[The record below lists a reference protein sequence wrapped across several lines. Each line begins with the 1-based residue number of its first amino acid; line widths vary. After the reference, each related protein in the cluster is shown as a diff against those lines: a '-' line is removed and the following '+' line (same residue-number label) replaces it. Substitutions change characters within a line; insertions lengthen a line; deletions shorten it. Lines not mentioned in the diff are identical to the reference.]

1 MIVRNV
7 SSREGSTIHRS
18 TRSTA
23 SPHRRLVSWSRTRA
37 PARPRSRNARRI
49 PDTACR
55 RRVSINPRGVRSTA
69 VAHWSGTSMFG
80 TPSNHSSMF
89 RCASSHDAM
98 RWSGVAR
105 AKINPEYGSTATN
118 TCAFMR
124 RPAAG
129 SAGCGQSPVQSPDTL
144 SPGTCSKRA
153 VTSNCAARAANTRAE
168 RLIAMGLQPLPPGGI
183 AILVPQQFQRQPAI
197 RALALHARVEIG
209 MQIPLGALPR
219 PGREPTLR
227 DLAIAQGRQQG
238 GIHRTLPD
246 DPGGTRHIT
255 LATMR
260 GTRRPRL
267 RPPPSTASSS
277 PVSNARPSSASFQ

>member
-7 SSREGSTIHRS
+7 SSREGSTIHCP

-98 RWSGVAR
+98 RRSGVAR

-124 RPAAG
+124 RPVTG

-153 VTSNCAARAANTRAE
+153 AALRPFRARGE
-168 RLIAMGLQPLPPGGI
+168 
-183 AILVPQQFQRQPAI
+183 
-197 RALALHARVEIG
+197 HARGTPDSHGPSAPPARRNRHTRTTTVSTAACDTRPCAPRTRRDRDADTPRRAPAAWPG
-209 MQIPLGALPR
+209 TNAPR
-219 PGREPTLR
+219 PRDRSGTPAGRNPPNT
-227 DLAIAQGRQQG
+227 
-238 GIHRTLPD
+238 
-246 DPGGTRHIT
+246 PG
-255 LATMR
+255 
-260 GTRRPRL
+260 
-267 RPPPSTASSS
+267 
-277 PVSNARPSSASFQ
+277 